1 MKETNVGQSLRGT
14 FTAWTC
20 IMYCI
25 EDSRY
30 IDTYS
35 VATDII
41 GDDHGEVSSKM
52 EKIQRMATIRLRLR
66 FGFGWYDQ
74 MAMAS
79 FISPSYSV

>member
-20 IMYCI
+20 IMYHI
-25 EDSRY
+25 EDSGY

-52 EKIQRMATIRLRLR
+52 EKIQRMATSDSDLDPDSGMIRWL
-66 FGFGWYDQ
+66 D
-74 MAMAS
+74 S
-79 FISPSYSV
+79 FIFDTLCR